1 MSTGVLRA
9 ILERWPAASVDLVV
23 RAGHEAL
30 PLPRRG
36 SILPFDTRKISAGA
50 FGVALRKAGYD
61 RFYVLPPSFSSAW
74 MAWCS
79 RVPERVGRRGALRGP

>member
-1 MSTGVLRA
+1 MRNAPVGNPGRIVVRVPNWLGDLMMATGVVRA

-36 SILPFDTRKISAGA
+36 RVIPFDHRAISAGA
-50 FGVALRKAGYD
+50 FGSIPAHDGV
-61 RFYVLPPSFSSAW
+61 
-74 MAWCS
+74 
-79 RVPERVGRRGALRGP
+79 